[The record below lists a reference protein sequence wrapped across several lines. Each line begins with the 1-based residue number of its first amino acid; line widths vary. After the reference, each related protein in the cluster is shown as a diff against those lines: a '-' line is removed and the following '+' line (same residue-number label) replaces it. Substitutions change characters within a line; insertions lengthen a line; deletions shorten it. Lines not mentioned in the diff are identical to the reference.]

1 MKLPELTDT
10 EVWTKFKDGDDDALS
25 LIYSENSGKLYL
37 YGLKITTNHSII
49 EDSIQNL
56 FSDLVRTRKQLG
68 DTDNVQFYLF
78 KSFKRRLIRELQ
90 KEKKHDLTNPEED
103 YMFEIT
109 YSVEHEIILEE
120 KSTAKMNLLNRALKE
135 LTPRQKE
142 AIYLKFTEELEYDEI
157 AEMLEM
163 SIEACRNLIYRGIKS
178 LKESFQGNKSLILFF
193 SAKKK

>member
-1 MKLPELTDT
+1 MKLPQLTDT
-10 EVWTKFKDGDDDALS
+10 EIWSKFKEGDDDALS

-56 FSDLVRTRKQLG
+56 FSDLVRNRKQLG
-68 DTDNVQFYLF
+68 DTDNVQFYLL
-78 KSFKRRLIRELQ
+78 KSFKRKLIRELQ
-90 KEKKHDLTNPEED
+90 KEKKHDLSNPAED

-120 KSTAKMNLLNRALKE
+120 KSTAKLFLLNRALKE

-142 AIYLKFTEELEYDEI
+142 AIYLKFTEELEYVEI

-178 LKESFQGNKSLILFF
+178 LKDSFKENKSLILFF
-193 SAKKK
+193 LRKKR